1 MKERSSTTNA
11 QMIAK
16 AWLDEGYRAELIAQ
30 GIDVPARPDD
40 LEDAELDALTDAR
53 SPAPSAAITIC

>member
-1 MKERSSTTNA
+1 MKDEASLTQA

-16 AWLDEGYRAELIAQ
+16 AWLDEGYRATLVEK

-40 LEDAELDALTDAR
+40 LEDAELDAFAGAR
-53 SPAPSAAITIC
+53 TPAPPCITSC

>member
-1 MKERSSTTNA
+1 MKDRASPTQA

-16 AWLDEGYRAELIAQ
+16 AWLDEGYRASLVEK

-40 LEDAELDALTDAR
+40 LEDAELDALADAR
-53 SPAPSAAITIC
+53 CPAPPCVTAC